1 MPSQSKIIPYII
13 AGLVVFFWASAFPAV
28 RYTLQYYS
36 PEALMLFRFIVA
48 SIVLIIYC
56 AWKKV
61 PLPKKRDVPMYIAS
75 GFFGIFVYMWTFTAG
90 TAFVSAG
97 ISSFIIATSP
107 IFTLILAIFFLKE
120 KTSLMMWI
128 GVFVSFA
135 GLTIISFTQVVDM
148 QLNIGVFLLL
158 GASIATSLYTI
169 IQKYLLENYTSMQ
182 ASAYSVVIGTIG
194 MFIFFP
200 ALVGEFPKAPLSA
213 NLIIIYLGIFPAALA
228 YFFWS
233 LALSKAKKTIY
244 VTSFLYLIPFVSI
257 LLAYFWLGEE
267 MPLLALFG
275 GVIIIAG
282 MVLTNLVKEKKIR
295 QHKQGGFL

>member
-1 MPSQSKIIPYII
+1 
-13 AGLVVFFWASAFPAV
+13 
-28 RYTLQYYS
+28 
-36 PEALMLFRFIVA
+36 MLFRFIVA
-48 SIVLIIYC
+48 SVVLLVYC
-56 AWKKV
+56 VWKKV
-61 PLPKKRDVPMYIAS
+61 PLPEKRDIPMYIAS
-75 GFFGIFVYMWTFTAG
+75 GFVGIFVYMWTFTAG

-120 KTSLMMWI
+120 KTNLIMWI

-148 QLNIGVFLLL
+148 QLNVGVILLL

-169 IQKYLLENYTSMQ
+169 IQKYLLEKYTSMQ
-182 ASAYSVVIGTIG
+182 ASAYSVVIGTLG

-200 ALVGEFPKAPLSA
+200 ALVREFPRAPLSA

-257 LLAYFWLGEE
+257 VLAYLWLGEE
-267 MPLLALFG
+267 MPLLALLG

-282 MVLTNLVKEKKIR
+282 MVLTNLIKEKKR
-295 QHKQGGFL
+295 ED

>member
-1 MPSQSKIIPYII
+1 MSKLFQSKILPYIV

-28 RYTLQYYS
+28 RYTLQHYS

-48 SIVLIIYC
+48 SVVLILYC

-61 PLPKKRDVPMYIAS
+61 PLPKKRDLPLYVAS
-75 GFFGIFVYMWTFTAG
+75 GFVGIFVYMWAFTAG

-120 KTSLMMWI
+120 KTNLIMWI

-148 QLNIGVFLLL
+148 QLNIGVVMLL

-169 IQKYLLENYTSMQ
+169 IQKYLLERYTSMQ
-182 ASAYSVVIGTIG
+182 ASAYSVMIGTLG

-200 ALVGEFPKAPLSA
+200 ALVREFPQAPLSA

-257 LLAYFWLGEE
+257 VLAYLWLGEE
-267 MPLLALFG
+267 MPLLALLG

-282 MVLTNLVKEKKIR
+282 MVLTNLIKEKK
-295 QHKQGGFL
+295 K

>member
-1 MPSQSKIIPYII
+1 MNKLFQSKIIPYIV

-48 SIVLIIYC
+48 SVVLIIYC

-61 PLPKKRDVPMYIAS
+61 PLPKKRDIPLFIAS
-75 GFFGIFVYMWTFTAG
+75 GFVGIFVYMWTFTAG

-120 KTSLMMWI
+120 ETTLIMWI

-148 QLNIGVFLLL
+148 QLNVGVILLL

-169 IQKYLLENYTSMQ
+169 IQKYLLEKYTSMQ
-182 ASAYSVVIGTIG
+182 ASAYSVIIGTLG

-200 ALVGEFPKAPLSA
+200 LLVEEFPQAPLSA

-257 LLAYFWLGEE
+257 LLAYLWLGEE
-267 MPLLALFG
+267 MPFLALLG

-282 MVLTNLVKEKKIR
+282 MVLTNLIKEKRK
-295 QHKQGGFL
+295 